1 MPFPSHAMSSQTY
14 SISDLSRE
22 LDITTRAI
30 RFYEEQG
37 LLSPER
43 RGLER
48 VYSARDKVSLKLIL
62 RGKRIGFSLAE
73 CRELI
78 ELYDPTSG
86 NQKQL
91 HSMLAK
97 IAERRAQLEQQL
109 LDIQQMQLELDTAE
123 ERCQQALATT
133 LNNQKTAFE
142 AHRNPSHVIAYPCAS
157 GRSRPRDGLQ
167 NEAQPIS
174 VADKVR
180 LVDDLTDAGVSYIE
194 VGSFVSPK
202 WVPQMAGSADVFASI
217 RQQPGITYAALAPTC
232 AVSKTHWPQAS
243 RRWPCSPPRPRR
255 FRSATSTARSAKACS
270 ASRPSCRRRANTG

>member
-1 MPFPSHAMSSQTY
+1 MAKQTY

-78 ELYDPTSG
+78 ELYDPTGG
-86 NQKQL
+86 NTKQL
-91 HSMLAK
+91 NSMLAK

-123 ERCQQALATT
+123 ERCQQALAST
-133 LNNQKTAFE
+133 LNK
-142 AHRNPSHVIAYPCAS
+142 
-157 GRSRPRDGLQ
+157 Q
-167 NEAQPIS
+167 NNN
-174 VADKVR
+174 
-180 LVDDLTDAGVSYIE
+180 G
-194 VGSFVSPK
+194 
-202 WVPQMAGSADVFASI
+202 
-217 RQQPGITYAALAPTC
+217 
-232 AVSKTHWPQAS
+232 H
-243 RRWPCSPPRPRR
+243 
-255 FRSATSTARSAKACS
+255 
-270 ASRPSCRRRANTG
+270 